1 MAKDE
6 GERSRAEGSG
16 DDEERA
22 MKARLEN
29 LSAALDR
36 QRKDRPDPAAIDGA
50 DVQTGRAMSLGFRVL
65 TEFVAGIVV
74 GALLGWQFD
83 KWLGTSPALLLIM
96 SMFGAGAGF
105 WNVYRI
111 AAAPTGSQRS
121 GGDRSRH

>member
-1 MAKDE
+1 
-6 GERSRAEGSG
+6 
-16 DDEERA
+16 
-22 MKARLEN
+22 MKARLEK

-36 QRKDRPDPAAIDGA
+36 QRKDHPDPNAIDGA

-96 SMFGAGAGF
+96 SMLGAGAGF

-111 AAAPTGSQRS
+111 AAAPTTGSQRS
-121 GGDRSRH
+121 GGDRSGQ